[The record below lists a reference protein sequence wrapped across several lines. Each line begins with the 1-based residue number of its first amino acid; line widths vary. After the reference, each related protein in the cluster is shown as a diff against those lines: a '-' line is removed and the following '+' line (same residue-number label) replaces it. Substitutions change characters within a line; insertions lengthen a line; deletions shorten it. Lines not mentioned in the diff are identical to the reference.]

1 MMKRPD
7 AYLATQTDMAVA
19 GQSSLYPD
27 NNKVFGKQSME
38 NILSRDRIANANNG
52 NMIRSG

>member
-1 MMKRPD
+1 MKRPD

-38 NILSRDRIANANNG
+38 NMLSRDRIANANNG